1 MQLPDCVEPTHPE
14 FARESVKT
22 MKAQLSLALTHLQQ
36 AKVAANSDS
45 TLKPY
50 AERMQRLLDQA
61 AALRRDLDHVV

>member
-1 MQLPDCVEPTHPE
+1 
-14 FARESVKT
+14 
-22 MKAQLSLALTHLQQ
+22 MKAQLSIALTHLQQ